1 MDGLQVIQQLRT
13 QTRRPIIILSARAQE
28 NEKVLALDYGADD
41 YVTKP
46 FGAKELKA
54 RIRSALR
61 HIYKPGKRKPWKIPL
76 HMRSAYG

>member
-54 RIRSALR
+54 RI
-61 HIYKPGKRKPWKIPL
+61 YKPGKRKPWKIPL